1 MTSFTGSQIHGHMSD
16 QRENQFEPGKPEQ
29 FCVPLHGLGDGAY
42 PSLGVTP
49 YPMAWRLAIVQDEE
63 HRGFEYVR

>member
-1 MTSFTGSQIHGHMSD
+1 MHSSPPSLRDLLDAGSQV
-16 QRENQFEPGKPEQ
+16 EPGKPEQ
-29 FCVPLHGLGDGAY
+29 FCVLLRGVKDKTKF

-49 YPMAWRLAIVQDEE
+49 YPMAWRLVVVDDEE